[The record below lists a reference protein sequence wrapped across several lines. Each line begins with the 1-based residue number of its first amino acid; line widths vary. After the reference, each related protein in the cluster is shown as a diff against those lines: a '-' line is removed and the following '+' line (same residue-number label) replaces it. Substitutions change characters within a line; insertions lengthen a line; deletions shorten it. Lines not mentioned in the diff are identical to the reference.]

1 MVGMFL
7 ILRHGNVVS
16 EGSSASLELT
26 EESSFYGLACGTF
39 GVSQKE
45 VCVKGFLKY
54 T

>member
-7 ILRHGNVVS
+7 VLRHGNVVS

-26 EESSFYGLACGTF
+26 EESFFYRLAFGTVS
-39 GVSQKE
+39 VSQKE